1 MTPAVR
7 RIVKENSIDLAH
19 ITPTGKQRKRQLP
32 HPAPP
37 YNPVP
42 RGQGYARGNVWG
54 LNLG

>member
-37 YNPVP
+37 HYPFP
-42 RGQGYARGNVWG
+42 GGKFHTRGNIWSFTVG
-54 LNLG
+54 